1 MTNRTSTTTTGANP
15 STTTQKTTSTQLL
28 LGAGVVAGPIFVV
41 TAGVQALTR
50 TGFSLSHQP
59 LSMLSLGDLGW
70 IQITN
75 FLLAGLFSLAFA
87 VGARRRLASGP
98 GHTWA
103 PALLAVFGVGLLI
116 GGAFVPDAALAY
128 PPGTPDGYPTSLSTH
143 GLMHAIAPP
152 LAFVAL
158 VAACFVVAHRF
169 AAENRRA
176 AAVTTRVVAVACLLL
191 GIPFGPGF
199 SWWLFL
205 GVALGFAWITA
216 YAVFLLRT
224 TDPA

>member
-1 MTNRTSTTTTGANP
+1 MTFTSTTA
-15 STTTQKTTSTQLL
+15 SSATTTQTTSTRLL
-28 LGAGVVAGPIFVV
+28 LGAGVVAGPVFVV
-41 TAGVQALTR
+41 TAGVQAATR

-70 IQITN
+70 IQISN
-75 FLLAGLFSLAFA
+75 FLLAGLLSLAFA
-87 VGARRRLASGP
+87 AGVNRRLGTGP
-98 GHTWA
+98 GRTWA
-103 PALLAVFGVGLLI
+103 PALLAVFGIGLLI

-128 PPGTPDGYPTSLSTH
+128 PPGTPDDYPTSLSTH

-169 AAENRRA
+169 SAGHRRA
-176 AAVTTRVVAVACLLL
+176 AAIITRVVAVACLLL
-191 GIPFGPGF
+191 SIPFGPGF
-199 SWWLFL
+199 SWRLFL
-205 GVALGFAWITA
+205 AVALGFAWITA

-224 TDPA
+224 QNP